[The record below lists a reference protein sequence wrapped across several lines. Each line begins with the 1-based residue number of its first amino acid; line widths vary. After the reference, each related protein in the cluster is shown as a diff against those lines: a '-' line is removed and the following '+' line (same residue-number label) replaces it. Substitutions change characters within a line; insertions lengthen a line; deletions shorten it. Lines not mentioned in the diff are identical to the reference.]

1 MANSILFENLEKQTY
16 ARKEAF
22 NSLRTNL
29 QFCGVDNKVIM
40 FTSCTPDEGKST
52 VALELARSFNDDE
65 KKVVLVDADLRKSV
79 FVGRYRIHSENAIYG
94 LSHYL
99 SGQKKMSEVINKTN
113 MPNLD
118 MIVAGPAAPN
128 PTELL
133 GKDLFV
139 SLLDNLKENYD
150 VVLID
155 CPPLGWVIDAAVVAP
170 VCDGAILVVESGTI
184 SYRYLQDV
192 KKQLEVTGV
201 RILGTVLNKVPVE
214 GGGYYNRYYSGHY
227 RGYYNKYGKYG
238 YGKYGRYGYGR
249 YGKYGKYGEYGQYGQ
264 YGSYGEDEAE
274 TPHKTDNDGSGGGI
288 KENEAPID
296 YNELYNALRKEEK
309 R

>member
-1 MANSILFENLEKQTY
+1 MGNTILLRNLEKQTY
-16 ARKEAF
+16 ARREAF

-29 QFCGVDNKVIM
+29 QFCGIDNKVIM

-52 VALELARSFNDDE
+52 VTMELARSLNEDG

-79 FVGRYRIHSENAIYG
+79 FVGRYRIHADDAIYG

-99 SGQKKMSEVINKTN
+99 SGQREMEEVINHTN
-113 MPNLD
+113 IENLD
-118 MIVAGPAAPN
+118 MIIAGPVAPN

-133 GKDLFV
+133 GRELFTG
-139 SLLDNLKENYD
+139 LLSELKERYD

-170 VCDGAILVVESGTI
+170 NCDGAILVVESNLI

-201 RILGTVLNKVPVE
+201 KILGAVLNKVKVE

-227 RGYYNKYGKYG
+227 KGYYS
-238 YGKYGRYGYGR
+238 RYGYGR
-249 YGKYGKYGEYGQYGQ
+249 YGKYGEYGRYGEYG
-264 YGSYGEDEAE
+264 YGSGAEDVS
-274 TPHKTDNDGSGGGI
+274 DG
-288 KENEAPID
+288 KD
-296 YNELYNALRKEEK
+296 M
-309 R
+309 

>member
-1 MANSILFENLEKQTY
+1 MANIITFENLEKQTY

-52 VALELARSFNDDE
+52 VTMELARSLNDDG

-79 FVGRYRIHSENAIYG
+79 FVGRYRIKSEETIFG

-99 SGQKKMSEVINKTN
+99 SGQKKKADVINKTN
-113 MPNLD
+113 IENLD
-118 MIVAGPAAPN
+118 MIIAGPVAPN

-133 GKDLFV
+133 GRDLFIN
-139 SLLDNLKENYD
+139 LLNELKEEYD
-150 VVLID
+150 IVLVD

-170 VCDGAILVVESGTI
+170 NCDGVVLVVESGAI

-201 RILGTVLNKVPVE
+201 NILGVVLNKVQVE
-214 GGGYYNRYYSGHY
+214 GGGYYNKYGKYGKY
-227 RGYYNKYGKYG
+227 GGYGKYGKYG
-238 YGKYGRYGYGR
+238 YGKYGKYGYGKYYGR
-249 YGKYGKYGEYGQYGQ
+249 YYGTYGDEPTENLEDVAGK
-264 YGSYGEDEAE
+264 
-274 TPHKTDNDGSGGGI
+274 SGG
-288 KENEAPID
+288 KES
-296 YNELYNALRKEEK
+296 
-309 R
+309 

>member
-1 MANSILFENLEKQTY
+1 MANSILFQNLEKQTY
-16 ARKEAF
+16 ARREAF

-52 VALELARSFNDDE
+52 VTMELARSLNDDG
-65 KKVVLVDADLRKSV
+65 KKVILVDADLRKSV
-79 FVGRYRIHSENAIYG
+79 FAGRYRIRSEETIFG

-99 SGQKKMSEVINKTN
+99 SGQKKMEEVINHTN
-113 MPNLD
+113 IENLD
-118 MIVAGPAAPN
+118 MILAGPYAPN

-133 GKDLFV
+133 GRDLFLN
-139 SLLDNLKENYD
+139 LLAALKEKYD

-170 VCDGAILVVESGTI
+170 NCDGVVLVVESGAI

-201 RILGTVLNKVPVE
+201 NILGVVLNKVVVE

-227 RGYYNKYGKYG
+227 KGYYN
-238 YGKYGRYGYGR
+238 KYGRYGYGK
-249 YGKYGKYGEYGQYGQ
+249 YGKYGKYGEYGH
-264 YGSYGEDEAE
+264 YGEGPETLQDSLE
-274 TPHKTDNDGSGGGI
+274 TPQDSKEQTGGGY
-288 KENEAPID
+288 KQ
-296 YNELYNALRKEEK
+296 
-309 R
+309 

>member
-1 MANSILFENLEKQTY
+1 MANSILFQNLEKQTY
-16 ARKEAF
+16 ARREAF

-52 VALELARSFNDDE
+52 VTMELARSLNDDG

-79 FVGRYRIHSENAIYG
+79 FVGRYRIHSEETMFG

-99 SGQKKMSEVINKTN
+99 SGQKKMDEVINHTN
-113 MPNLD
+113 IENLD
-118 MIVAGPAAPN
+118 MIIAGPVAPN

-133 GKDLFV
+133 GRELFV
-139 SLLDNLKENYD
+139 NLLSALKERYD
-150 VVLID
+150 VVLVD

-170 VCDGAILVVESGTI
+170 NCDGVVLVVESGAI

-201 RILGTVLNKVPVE
+201 NILGVVLNKVKVE

-227 RGYYNKYGKYG
+227 KGYYN
-238 YGKYGRYGYGR
+238 KYGRYGYGR
-249 YGKYGKYGEYGQYGQ
+249 YGKYGKYGEYGH
-264 YGSYGEDEAE
+264 YGEEPTEPLEDMAGPSGDTTEI
-274 TPHKTDNDGSGGGI
+274 PGGGI
-288 KENEAPID
+288 TDHKNAINFDHLYQTVRKENE
-296 YNELYNALRKEEK
+296 R
-309 R
+309 